1 MSRTYVYARVSTAD
15 QTTDNQIHE
24 IRQAGY
30 TATGKRVVTETISG
44 SVCASERPGFARL
57 LDRMESGDEL
67 VVTKLDRLGRNA
79 SDVAAT
85 VERLAAEGIS
95 VVCLQLGKMD
105 LTSPAGRMTM
115 GVLNHVAQ
123 FERDLLIERTQSG
136 LSRARAAGTKL
147 GRRPALSDAN
157 RAQALAKIAAGETI
171 AQVARDFGVTRQ
183 IIMRIR
189 DAAAA

>member
-44 SVCASERPGFARL
+44 SVCSSERPGFARL

-79 SDVAAT
+79 SDVTAT

-115 GVLNHVAQ
+115 GVLSHVAQ

-136 LSRARAAGTKL
+136 LARARAAGTKL
-147 GRRPALSDAN
+147 GRRPALSDAK
-157 RAQALAKIAAGETI
+157 RAEALAKIAAGETV

>member
-1 MSRTYVYARVSTAD
+1 MGRTYIYARVSSGD
-15 QTTDNQIHE
+15 QTTDNQLHE

-67 VVTKLDRLGRNA
+67 VVSRMDRLGRSA
-79 SDVAAT
+79 SDVTAT

-105 LTSPAGRMTM
+105 LTSPAGKMTM

-136 LSRARAAGTKL
+136 LARARAAGTKL
-147 GRRPALSDAN
+147 GRRPALSA
-157 RAQALAKIAAGETI
+157 AKQAEALAKIAAGETI